1 MITYIQDKRINK
13 KTGSDFMNVTTIT
26 GNLTKD
32 WELKKSK
39 DGKTTIA
46 TNVIADNDH
55 QAERTNFFNV
65 KVIGKIGESYAK
77 YTGKG
82 SKVTI
87 VGKMSLTNYEKNG
100 EQKQWFEVLV
110 QQLDSHT
117 PKKNTEN
124 NEIDNNDNVEIEA
137 ENDFPF

>member
-1 MITYIQDKRINK
+1 
-13 KTGSDFMNVTTIT
+13 MNIVTIT
-26 GNLTKD
+26 GNLTKN
-32 WELKKSK
+32 WEIKKSK

-55 QAERTNFFNV
+55 QAERTNFFNI

-100 EQKQWFEVLV
+100 EQKQWFEVLI
-110 QQLDSHT
+110 QQLDSHA

>member
-1 MITYIQDKRINK
+1 
-13 KTGSDFMNVTTIT
+13 MNITTIT

-82 SKVTI
+82 SKVT
-87 VGKMSLTNYEKNG
+87 VAGKMSLTNYEKNG
-100 EQKQWFEVLV
+100 EQKQWFEVLI
-110 QQLDSHT
+110 QQLDSHA
-117 PKKNTEN
+117 PKKVN
-124 NEIDNNDNVEIEA
+124 NESNETETNEA
-137 ENDFPF
+137 EEGNDFPF

>member
-55 QAERTNFFNV
+55 QAERTNFFNI

-110 QQLDSHT
+110 QQLDSHA
-117 PKKNTEN
+117 PKKVNNEN
-124 NEIDNNDNVEIEA
+124 NETEINEM
-137 ENDFPF
+137 EDGNDFPF

>member
-1 MITYIQDKRINK
+1 
-13 KTGSDFMNVTTIT
+13 MNITTIT

-32 WELKKSK
+32 WEMKKSK

-46 TNVIADNDH
+46 TNVVADTDY
-55 QAERTNFFNV
+55 QTEKTNFFNV

-87 VGKMSLTNYEKNG
+87 VGKMSLTDYEGKDG
-100 EQKQWFEVLV
+100 VKKQWFEVMV
-110 QQLDSHT
+110 QQLDSHA
-117 PKKNTEN
+117 PKKN
-124 NEIDNNDNVEIEA
+124 NETKNTAGNEEIEEK